1 MKVDF
6 CIVGGG
12 IVGLATAR
20 ALLERRPGASLL
32 VLEKEA
38 ALAAHQSG
46 HNSGV
51 IHAGVYYTPGSL
63 KARLCRE
70 GNRLTREY
78 CQAHAVPFEVPGKLI
93 VATDAPELARLEALG
108 ERCRANAIDHRALNA
123 AELRELEPRIRGR
136 AALLVPSSGIVS
148 YAALSEALAREV
160 QSRGGE
166 VRLDTAV
173 TAIDESSDAVQLALS
188 GCGPVRCDRMIG
200 CAGLQSDR
208 LARLA
213 GLDPPVRIIPFRGE
227 YFRLPPALGGVVRH
241 LIYPVPDPALPF
253 LGVHLTRMIDGSVT
267 VGPNAVL
274 GFAREGYD
282 RARFDLRD
290 TAATLG
296 YGGFWRLLPRLGRS
310 ALGELR
316 SSLSRS
322 YYLRQCRRYCPEL
335 SLRDLTPYPTGIRAQ
350 AVDRRG
356 ALVHDF
362 LFADTARTV
371 HVLNAPSPAATAALP
386 IGRMVAARV
395 LGEADPYAAGG

>member
-38 ALAAHQSG
+38 ALATHQTS

-70 GNRLTREY
+70 GNRLTREF
-78 CQAHAVPFEVPGKLI
+78 CRAHAVPFEVPGKLI
-93 VATDAPELARLEALG
+93 VATDSPEVARLGALG
-108 ERCRANAIDHRALNA
+108 ERCRANGIDHRALDGA
-123 AELRELEPRIRGR
+123 GLRALEPRIRGA

-148 YAALSEALAREV
+148 YTALSAALGREV

-166 VRLDTAV
+166 VRLGAAV
-173 TAIDESSDAVQLALS
+173 TAIDESTDEVRLALAGS
-188 GCGPVRCDRMIG
+188 GAVRCDRMIA

-208 LARLA
+208 IAQLA
-213 GLDPPVRIIPFRGE
+213 GLDPPVRIVPFRGE
-227 YFRLPPALGGVVRH
+227 YFRLPAALSGVVRH

-274 GFAREGYD
+274 SFAREGYD

-310 ALGELR
+310 ALAELR
-316 SSLSRS
+316 SSLSRG
-322 YYLRQCRRYCPEL
+322 YYLAQCRKYCPEL
-335 SLRDLTPYPTGIRAQ
+335 RLEDLMPYPTGIRAQ
-350 AVDRRG
+350 AVDRGG

-386 IGRMVAARV
+386 IGRMVAART
-395 LGEADPYAAGG
+395 LGEPDPYAPAA

>member
-6 CIVGGG
+6 CVVGWG

-32 VLEKEA
+32 VLEKETR
-38 ALAAHQSG
+38 LAAHQSG

-51 IHAGVYYTPGSL
+51 IHAGVYYLPGSL

-70 GNRLTREY
+70 GNRLTREF
-78 CQAHAVPFEVPGKLI
+78 CEAQAVPFAVPGKLI
-93 VATDAPELARLEALG
+93 VATDPAEVARLEALG
-108 ERCRANAIDHRALNA
+108 GRCSANSIEHEVLTGPQ
-123 AELRELEPRIRGR
+123 LRGLEPRIAGL
-136 AALLVPSSGIVS
+136 AALRVPSSGIVS

-160 QSRGGE
+160 RSLGGE
-166 VRLDTAV
+166 LRLGSRVA
-173 TAIDESSDAVQLALS
+173 AIEESARGVHLGLAGADA
-188 GCGPVRCDRMIG
+188 VRCDRMVA

-208 LARLA
+208 LARMA
-213 GLDPPVRIIPFRGE
+213 GLDPAVRIIPFRGE
-227 YFRLPPALGGVVRH
+227 YFRLAPALSGIVRH

-274 GFAREGYD
+274 SFAREGYD
-282 RARFDLRD
+282 TARFNLRD
-290 TAATLG
+290 TGETLR
-296 YGGFWRLLPRLGRS
+296 YAGFWRLLGRLGRS
-310 ALGELR
+310 ALSELR
-316 SSLSRS
+316 SSLSRG
-322 YYLRQCRRYCPEL
+322 YYLQQCRKYCPEL
-335 SLRDLTPYPTGIRAQ
+335 RLEDLTPYPTGIRAQ

-362 LFADTARTV
+362 LFADTARSV